1 MTEGWV
7 FYGRKQMT
15 DELETGANDV
25 NAVVSSNVSDADS
38 WSRLKDSYDPKAFS
52 AAWLEVQS
60 RLIGPE
66 ARFGVVVFGIP
77 DVGPFE
83 PTAVWP
89 AGSPGSPLLVEAIE
103 SAINKRQPVVK
114 NSKRI
119 STERSPHSHVIACPL
134 MVDSQIC
141 GAAAFEVNHVTE
153 PRLQQIME
161 QLEWGA
167 GWLEV
172 NVHRNKYTSSDRLV
186 TVLQLVATSLHHDRF
201 QASATAVATELAG
214 MLGCERIAIGFL
226 HGKHSQVRA
235 MSHSA
240 SFGKKANLVRIIEAA
255 MDEAI
260 DQHATVVFPA
270 PEGGALQVTK
280 AHEALAKE
288 QDDGAVC
295 TIPLAEGERLL
306 GAMVLE
312 RPSDQP
318 FDKQTVRLCEHVAS
332 LLGPLLDVKRKD
344 DRWIVKKVVESAH
357 QQLKNL
363 VGPRHTGLKV
373 GVSLALFLLLFFIIV
388 KGDYRVTANARVEG
402 TVQRSIAAPVAG
414 YVVDAKARAGD
425 IVKEGDVL
433 FTLDDRDLRLERL
446 KWLGQKMKSTREYNE
461 ATAEHNRSKASV
473 LEAQIE
479 QAQAEIALLDEQLE
493 RTQVTAPFDS
503 FVVSGDLSQ
512 SLGAPVER
520 GDVMFELAPLN
531 SYRVILKVDERDID
545 DVKVGQPGK
554 LALASAP
561 EDVLP
566 IKVEKITPLST
577 AEEGHNFF
585 RVEARLEGA
594 VTPILR
600 PGMEGVG
607 KIYIDQRRLIWI
619 WTYKITHWIRM
630 FFWSWWP

>member
-1 MTEGWV
+1 
-7 FYGRKQMT
+7 MT
-15 DELETGANDV
+15 DEHETRADND
-25 NAVVSSNVSDADS
+25 NTVVSSNVSDAES

-52 AAWLEVQS
+52 AAWLEIQS
-60 RLIGPE
+60 RLIGVE
-66 ARFGVVVFGIP
+66 ARCGVVVFGIP
-77 DVGPFE
+77 DLGPFE

-89 AGSPGSPLLVEAIE
+89 VGSPGSPVLAEAIE
-103 SAINKRQPVVK
+103 SAINKRLSVVK

-119 STERSPHSHVIACPL
+119 SSERSPNSHVVACPL
-134 MVDSQIC
+134 LVDTQIC
-141 GAAAFEVNHVTE
+141 GAVAFEVNHVTE
-153 PRLQQIME
+153 FRLQQIME

-186 TVLQLVATSLHHDRF
+186 TVLELVATSLHHDRF

-235 MSHSA
+235 LSHSA
-240 SFGKKANLVRIIEAA
+240 SFGKKANLVRTIEAA

-260 DQHATVVFPA
+260 DQHATVVFPP
-270 PEGGALQVTK
+270 PEGGALQVTR

-288 QDDGAVC
+288 QDDGSVC

-312 RPSDQP
+312 RPADQP
-318 FDKQTVRLCEHVAS
+318 FDKPTIRLCEHIAS

-344 DRWIVKKVVESAH
+344 DRWIGMKVVESGH
-357 QQLKNL
+357 QQMEKLF
-363 VGPRHTGLKV
+363 GPRHAGLKL
-373 GVSLALFLLLFFIIV
+373 GASLALFLLLFFLIV
-388 KGDYRVTANARVEG
+388 EGDYRVTADARVEG
-402 TVQRSIAAPVAG
+402 TVQRSIAVPVAG
-414 YVVDAKARAGD
+414 YVVDAGARAGD
-425 IVKEGDVL
+425 IVKAGDVL

-446 KWLGQKMKSTREYNE
+446 KWVGQRLKSNREYNE
-461 ATAEHNRSKASV
+461 ATAQHNRAKASV
-473 LEAQIE
+473 LAAQIE

-493 RTQVTAPFDS
+493 RTRVTAPFDS
-503 FVVSGDLSQ
+503 FIVSGDLSQ

-520 GDVMFELAPLN
+520 GDVMFEVAPLN

-545 DVKVGQPGK
+545 DVKVDQTGR
-554 LALASAP
+554 LALTSAP
-561 EDVLP
+561 EDLLL

-585 RVEARLEGA
+585 RVEARLEGEIA
-594 VTPILR
+594 PMLR

-607 KIYIDQRRLIWI
+607 KINIDQRKLIWI
-619 WTYKITHWIRM
+619 WTYKITHWLRM